1 MDYPDHKSTIA
12 DDDVSTSGVEREAPN
27 ASADSRL
34 REIEHTISSLHEAL
48 TQMSALVDASRREIR
63 TANPH
68 DEKWITAQADDA
80 ASNVAKL
87 QQRSEAALE
96 ATRLAVEQDRA
107 LMKRVLADRM
117 RRLNEQA
124 EEIDALSQKV
134 QQAEKRCADEA
145 MRRQA
150 ATDDLAA
157 VLLSSSWRITA
168 PMRFGVET
176 MRRLWRP
183 YRTRIEMAHRA
194 LLKRDPEARRV
205 VVASL
210 RRRLGKRGARLLTG
224 AGLGALLAPHESVVA
239 SYAGWQ
245 QRLDTPDVDTLEA
258 IIATTEDR
266 PPLSIFIRFSPA
278 TLAYGAQTLAAL
290 QRSVGVRWIAFVIVD
305 PQCHKA
311 DVDTLRAT
319 FADEPRIKFD
329 KPELTA
335 GDLVILLEAGALP
348 RAHGFGILADSLSN
362 HPARVLVFS
371 DEDRLQANAAPT
383 DPWFKPVFSPLLNR
397 QGVLLGKMVALRLDD
412 RIARQLLDVA
422 ADGRQPLDKVAAD
435 LANKLE
441 PAAIGHIPHVLFHD
455 VGQLVAA
462 LPLEL
467 PPLPDPLPIVSIIIP
482 TRDGWSLLGPCL
494 ESLKI
499 TEWPADRMEVIVV
512 DNGSTQADA
521 LEGMS
526 AAEHQGRIRI
536 LRDPRAFNY
545 SRLNNEAARVA
556 RGDVLVLLNN
566 DTEIID
572 PAWLRKL
579 VAYAIQPD
587 IGAVGPKLLFG
598 DRTVQHG
605 GVVLGVQG
613 LAGHAHL
620 FLEANAGGYRGLA
633 NLTHEVSAVTG
644 ACLAVSSAAY
654 REVGGLREDLRVAF
668 NDVMLCLDLHER
680 GRRNVYVAE
689 PLVIHHE
696 SKTRGYDDKPEKI
709 QLLRKEARY
718 TWGRHDA
725 LLRNDPWYSPNLSLE
740 SPYGLACA
748 ARRQPSWHG
757 LVKRPRR
764 VMMLS
769 STHARGHGV
778 AVVVDLQVRALLERG
793 YEVIIGGALGEKD
806 FEYANCRKIEIHD
819 PRSAATLA
827 MELDVDVIVAHTPPY
842 FDVARWTGAYPP
854 VIAYDYGEP
863 PPKYFPDAVVRQ
875 EVMDQKA
882 LSLSICTKVFAIS
895 NAVAQDSVEPPD
907 GVIPLGNGHLGRWD
921 AAAEQRRER
930 ARRLRGW
937 EDRVVV
943 LNVCRFH
950 TGERFYK
957 GVDQYC
963 AMRRSLEAVDPV
975 IAARAVF
982 VLCGKGDESDVAEM
996 RANGLHVIP
1005 NVSDEEMAE
1014 IYAAADVYANFS
1026 RWEGYNLGIGQALAM
1041 GLPVIASDIPAHR
1054 AFGVAVT
1061 NDASEAALFL
1071 REQVQRPGV
1080 RVPTV
1085 WEWDRS
1091 LAMFVDEIDAIC
1103 ILQDGR
1109 GN

>member
-1 MDYPDHKSTIA
+1 MDNPDHKSIGA
-12 DDDVSTSGVEREAPN
+12 DSGAFTGSGREAPKAN
-27 ASADSRL
+27 ADSRL
-34 REIEHTISSLHEAL
+34 REMERTISSMHDAL
-48 TQMSALVDASRREIR
+48 TQMAALVDASRHEIR
-63 TANPH
+63 ARNPDEEKRINVQMSATAS
-68 DEKWITAQADDA
+68 TA
-80 ASNVAKL
+80 AKL

-96 ATRLAVEQDRA
+96 ATRLAVEHDQV

-117 RRLNEQA
+117 RCLKEQA
-124 EEIDALSQKV
+124 EEIEVLSRKV
-134 QQAEKRCADEA
+134 QQAEERCAEEA

-157 VLLSSSWRITA
+157 VLLSSSWRMTA

-176 MRRLWRP
+176 MRRLWRS
-183 YRTRIEMAHRA
+183 YGGRIAMAHRA
-194 LLKRDPEARRV
+194 LLRRDPEARRI

-210 RRRLGKRGARLLTG
+210 RRRIGKRGARLLTG

-239 SYAGWQ
+239 SYAAWQ

-266 PPLSIFIRFSPA
+266 PPLSILIRFSSA

-290 QRSVGVRWIAFVIVD
+290 QRSVGVRWTAFVIVD
-305 PQCHKA
+305 PQC
-311 DVDTLRAT
+311 DETGVGELRAT
-319 FADEPRIKFD
+319 FEGEPRIKFD
-329 KPELTA
+329 KPELAA
-335 GDLVILLEAGALP
+335 GKLALLLEAGALP
-348 RAHGFGILADSLSN
+348 RAHGFGMLVDSLSN
-362 HPARVLVFS
+362 YPARTLVFS
-371 DEDRLQANAAPT
+371 DEDRLQGNAAPT
-383 DPWFKPVFSPLLNR
+383 DPWFKPMFSPLLNR
-397 QGVLLGKMVALRLDD
+397 QGVLLGKMVALRLDEQ
-412 RIARQLLDVA
+412 ISRQLLAVA

-435 LANKLE
+435 LASNLD
-441 PAAIGHIPHVLFHD
+441 PTGIGHIPHVLFHD
-455 VGQLVAA
+455 IGQRAA
-462 LPLEL
+462 PLPLEL
-467 PPLPDPLPIVSIIIP
+467 PPLPDSLPIVSIIIP
-482 TRDGWSLLGPCL
+482 TRDGWNLLGPCL
-494 ESLKI
+494 ESLKV
-499 TEWPADRMEVIVV
+499 TDWPADRLEVIVV

-526 AAEHQGRIRI
+526 VAEQQGRIRI

-579 VAYAIQPD
+579 VAYAIAPGV
-587 IGAVGPKLLFG
+587 GAVGPKLLFG

-605 GVVLGVQG
+605 GIILGVQG

-620 FLEANAGGYRGLA
+620 FLDANAGGYRDLA

-654 REVGGLREDLRVAF
+654 REIGGLREDLRVAF

-680 GRRNVYVAE
+680 GRRNIYVAE

-718 TWGRHDA
+718 AWGRHDA

-806 FEYANCRKIEIHD
+806 FEYANCRKIEIPD

-863 PPKYFPDAVVRQ
+863 PPKYFPDAVARQ

-882 LSLSICTKVFAIS
+882 LSLGICTKVLAIS
-895 NAVAQDSVEPPD
+895 NAVAQDSDEPPD

-921 AAAEQRRER
+921 TAAEQRRER
-930 ARRLRGW
+930 VRRLRGW
-937 EDRVVV
+937 EDQFVV

-963 AMRRSLEAVDPV
+963 AMRQSLEVVDPV
-975 IAARAVF
+975 IAARTVF

-1071 REQVQRPGV
+1071 REQVQRPV
-1080 RVPTV
+1080 ERVPTV

-1091 LAMFVDEIDAIC
+1091 LTLFIDEVDAMCGSAEA
-1103 ILQDGR
+1103 
-1109 GN
+1109 